1 MQTVTTIGLDIA
13 KSIFQVHGV
22 DAAGQVVVRRQLKR
36 RYVLAFFEKLPPCLI
51 GIEACASSHHW
62 SRELQALGHK
72 VRLMPPAYVRPYV
85 KRQKNDAAD
94 AEAICEAV
102 TRANMRFVETKT
114 PEQQS
119 CLMLHRTR
127 HLFIRQ
133 QTAVI
138 NAIRA
143 HLAEFG
149 IVAPVG
155 RNGVE
160 ELLGVVADA
169 SDKRLPEI
177 ARACLAALGAQL
189 RMLKA
194 QILEFD
200 RMINAWHRSNETSKR
215 LDEIPGVGPALATAL
230 VASVADPR
238 AFRSGRDFS
247 AWIGLVPKQHSSGGK
262 DRLGGISKQGDRYL
276 RSLFTAGALAVIRYA
291 KIHGAKHRPWLTA
304 LLARQTAKALS
315 ASTCLFSRGIVLVN
329 AGGSGTKNVA
339 NYRSHQGKDHWR
351 GFIENFLTRAS
362 GIDEV
367 QNCGKYEQRQKCN

>member
-1 MQTVTTIGLDIA
+1 MQAVTTIGLDIA
-13 KSIFQVHGV
+13 KSVFQVHGV
-22 DAAGQVVVRRQLKR
+22 DAAGQVLVRRQLKR

-102 TRANMRFVETKT
+102 TRANMRFVATKT

-143 HLAEFG
+143 HLAEYG
-149 IVAPVG
+149 IVAPIG

-160 ELLGVVADA
+160 ELLGVVADP

-262 DRLGGISKQGDRYL
+262 DKLGGISKQGDRYL

-304 LLARQTAKALS
+304 LLARRPTKVAAVAL
-315 ASTCLFSRGIVLVN
+315 ANKIARMAWAMMARGERY
-329 AGGSGTKNVA
+329 KEPVA
-339 NYRSHQGKDHWR
+339 
-351 GFIENFLTRAS
+351 LAA
-362 GIDEV
+362 
-367 QNCGKYEQRQKCN
+367 

>member
-1 MQTVTTIGLDIA
+1 MQTNRTIGLDIA
-13 KSIFQVHGV
+13 KSVFQVHGV
-22 DAAGQVVVRRQLKR
+22 DASGEVVIRRQLKR

-262 DRLGGISKQGDRYL
+262 DKLGGISKQGDRYL

-304 LLARQTAKALS
+304 LLARRPTKVAAVAL
-315 ASTCLFSRGIVLVN
+315 ANKIARMAWAMMARGERY
-329 AGGSGTKNVA
+329 KEPVA
-339 NYRSHQGKDHWR
+339 
-351 GFIENFLTRAS
+351 LAA
-362 GIDEV
+362 
-367 QNCGKYEQRQKCN
+367 